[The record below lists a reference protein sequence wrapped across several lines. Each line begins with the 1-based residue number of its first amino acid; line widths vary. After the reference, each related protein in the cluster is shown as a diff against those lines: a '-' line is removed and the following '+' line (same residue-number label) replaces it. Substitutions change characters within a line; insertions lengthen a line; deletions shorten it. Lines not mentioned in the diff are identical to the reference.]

1 VPPILSALGASPA
14 TLRAAILDRY
24 PAGQLTP
31 PKSQLIPLA
40 KSPADHACPRSQITL
55 FGAALTTPSKS
66 ETAAHTGGS
75 SRAYHVVCIPNVMGR
90 PKQHGVRGPH
100 IYTEHAVPRTLAHAA
115 MRFIAE
121 RA

>member
-40 KSPADHACPRSQITL
+40 KSPADHACPHSQITL
-55 FGAALTTPSKS
+55 FGAALTTPSKP
-66 ETAAHTGGS
+66 ETAAQNGGS
-75 SRAYHVVCIPNVMGR
+75 ARAN
-90 PKQHGVRGPH
+90 
-100 IYTEHAVPRTLAHAA
+100 
-115 MRFIAE
+115 
-121 RA
+121 